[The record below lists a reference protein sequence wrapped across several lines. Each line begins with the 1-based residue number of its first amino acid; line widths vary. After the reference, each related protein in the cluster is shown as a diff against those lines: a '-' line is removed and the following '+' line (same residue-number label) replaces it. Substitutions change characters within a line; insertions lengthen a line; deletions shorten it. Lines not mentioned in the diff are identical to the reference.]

1 MTFSLAVNAYLVKA
15 FRFMDTCLKKV
26 NDTPSAQD
34 QLPIYWPGIGTRLV
48 LSDKMRF
55 ADASGRCLSVVPHQ
69 FWTC

>member
-1 MTFSLAVNAYLVKA
+1 MLIWLKHLGSWIHA
-15 FRFMDTCLKKV
+15 LKKV

-48 LSDKMRF
+48 LTDKMRF

>member
-48 LSDKMRF
+48 LTDKMRF